1 MFHKL
6 VHTTQTRGANGSG
19 PTDRAYAAWEAR
31 ACGPVGPTRCGSTS
45 GMRSASTLPRSS
57 SRRRSPGPSPF
68 RPTPSA
74 TREPAHAAPPAHP
87 CCPPCAR
94 ALATRVPC
102 LTRCPTLRLARC
114 RGTANEPLL
123 SHHVSSPGTL
133 VQQYPAVAGPF
144 SGEHAFA
151 EELRPRPAR
160 RRKPG
165 PKKPIISK
173 KMWKC
178 LNTPAVR
185 AGEEFAR
192 TVVERNVDAEKT
204 AANEKMARQM
214 YMRSS
219 ARFSV
224 SERAFSREF
233 LETRAGQ
240 KRFGTS
246 LSEGGLTGAHTTSQ
260 DSLGQSLPKSS
271 HTAGSHSSRAEVLPG
286 DLLASLERYSRNP
299 GSLMHEKKSILQNGF
314 LSRDGHR
321 EKVQPRF
328 QIDDKQRTT
337 RRVIT
342 GGTVDRLHYSDGSL
356 AVLLPP
362 KVVSADPSLASKP
375 LILRDGTASTIRA
388 RTLPRPYP
396 PREVST
402 AGELVMEVPSLS
414 SVTLPTSITQMLMN
428 LQRVDHHSQPF
439 EDHLLEEK
447 PSTWCSLLALLD
459 LRMPPWLLSHMGQS
473 SMAGAYCPHAILRAD
488 AGRRH
493 RGRGRRLPPKELCFT
508 LVHAVGWKYLAE
520 PGLIRIF
527 PCFGLLSSLPAS
539 LFCSLVYVCANPRE
553 VGPRESEGQS
563 GMQTG
568 TSEKAWRHADV
579 KIHIHTHTMY
589 CSCLLRKIQKS
600 LLPRCPREAGR
611 S

>member
-1 MFHKL
+1 MREHQRYAERI
-6 VHTTQTRGANGSG
+6 HTAKEQLQ
-19 PTDRAYAAWEAR
+19 E
-31 ACGPVGPTRCGSTS
+31 
-45 GMRSASTLPRSS
+45 
-57 SRRRSPGPSPF
+57 
-68 RPTPSA
+68 
-74 TREPAHAAPPAHP
+74 
-87 CCPPCAR
+87 
-94 ALATRVPC
+94 ALARPEPFSANTFGY
-102 LTRCPTLRLARC
+102 T
-114 RGTANEPLL
+114 GTANEPLL

-414 SVTLPTSITQMLMN
+414 SVHTAHTPFFEQTQAADTEAGAGVFHQKSSASLLSTLSVGSTSQSQLFAPQNSKEFTTSLSPRSWEKLTESKAKLRAKTDKLLLRPDLDALAEYYALQKLEKEQAQVEEVWNRVMDHREHERAKLRERAMRRMA
-428 LQRVDHHSQPF
+428 LQAKAGQRVHIGSEQ
-439 EDHLLEEK
+439 EEYVLERYMQEEALHQNAWTGSWTQ
-447 PSTWCSLLALLD
+447 PSTAGGSLTHKAPGDPARLFGG
-459 LRMPPWLLSHMGQS
+459 H
-473 SMAGAYCPHAILRAD
+473 
-488 AGRRH
+488 H
-493 RGRGRRLPPKELCFT
+493 R
-508 LVHAVGWKYLAE
+508 
-520 PGLIRIF
+520 
-527 PCFGLLSSLPAS
+527 
-539 LFCSLVYVCANPRE
+539 PRE
-553 VGPRESEGQS
+553 
-563 GMQTG
+563 
-568 TSEKAWRHADV
+568 
-579 KIHIHTHTMY
+579 TH
-589 CSCLLRKIQKS
+589 
-600 LLPRCPREAGR
+600 
-611 S
+611 